1 MGSSDDTGS
10 AGAHRFQNGQVV
22 YLEIPTRDAEASMA
36 FYEKIFGW
44 EMERPYSSFE
54 APGMMGHFMDDRPV
68 AADSGVVVWIHVDRI
83 DDTVALLRANGS
95 EILEGP
101 YAQGPRWLATFRDP
115 AGNVLGIAQ
124 HGPR

>member
-1 MGSSDDTGS
+1 MALSDES
-10 AGAHRFQNGQVV
+10 EPAGTRRFQNGQIV

-54 APGMMGHFMDDRPV
+54 APGMMGHFVDERPV
-68 AADSGVVVWIHVDRI
+68 AAEGGVVVWIHVDHI
-83 DDTVALLRANGS
+83 DETVATLRANGS

-115 AGNVLGIAQ
+115 AGNVLGVAQ